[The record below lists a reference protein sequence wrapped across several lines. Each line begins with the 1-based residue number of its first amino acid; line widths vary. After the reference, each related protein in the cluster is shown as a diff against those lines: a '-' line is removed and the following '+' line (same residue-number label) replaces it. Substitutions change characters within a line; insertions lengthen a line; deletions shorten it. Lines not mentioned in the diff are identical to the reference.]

1 MNPDPNFAAFREP
14 APIEKFF
21 NRAFGFLVGL
31 GLGLPHNYLLQVRGR
46 KTGRIY
52 STPVNLLVVGGPGP
66 AAKPATAGRRYLV
79 APRGRT
85 QWVRNAEAAGEIT
98 LRKGTICQKFR
109 LRPIPDGE
117 KPELLKLYLERF
129 TPTVQRYF
137 PVPAGSA
144 VEAFRDL
151 APNYPVFEL
160 IPA

>member
-1 MNPDPNFAAFREP
+1 MNRDPNSPAFRE
-14 APIEKFF
+14 ATLVEKFF

-66 AAKPATAGRRYLV
+66 AGKRYLV

-98 LRKGTICQKFR
+98 LKKGRTCQKFR
-109 LRPIPDGE
+109 LRPIPDGD
-117 KPELLKLYLERF
+117 KPEFLKMYLERF
-129 TPTVQRYF
+129 APTVQRYF
-137 PVPAGSA
+137 PIPAGSP

-160 IPA
+160 VPS